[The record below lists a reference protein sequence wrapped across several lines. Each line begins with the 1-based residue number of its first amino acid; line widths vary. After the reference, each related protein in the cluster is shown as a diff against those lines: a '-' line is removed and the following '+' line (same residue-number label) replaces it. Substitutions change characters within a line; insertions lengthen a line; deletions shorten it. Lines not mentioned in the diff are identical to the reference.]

1 MDDSIYPTQNPNQA
15 GANPAPVPSGG
26 TAPAGAAP
34 VSCAPKGTS
43 GQNEAPFD
51 PNRAVEALSTA
62 RPTPAVISPRTLRRR
77 FEELARRAAL
87 AALHARDLG
96 PGDIAAVQGQ
106 QHARVHVVDAVAQGP
121 KRPVAGS

>member
-1 MDDSIYPTQNPNQA
+1 MDDSIHPTQDPNQA

-77 FEELARRAAL
+77 FEELARRAAKDALSGLLNRAAMEQCIGERL
-87 AALHARDLG
+87 AALLRG
-96 PGDIAAVQGQ
+96 
-106 QHARVHVVDAVAQGP
+106 
-121 KRPVAGS
+121 